1 MINRERIINNFIEM
15 VKIYSPSKKEGK
27 FANYLI
33 DLLKNLGGEIYLDN
47 GYTKYNGDAS
57 TIFSKFKGDLA
68 GEGVTLCAHMDVIE
82 PCENISPIIEN
93 GIIKTDGTTTLGG
106 DDKGGVASIIEVLR
120 VLKENNL
127 SHQDIYVL
135 LTPGEESGMLGA
147 KSIEWKDVPSNIRP
161 ATNMIVLDNAGRAGI
176 IAHSAPCQY
185 NFTFT
190 FRGKKAHA
198 GIEPEKGINTI
209 SMAAAAI
216 AQMKIGRINELTTSN
231 IGSITSQFPTNVVPD
246 YCSFHG
252 EVRSHSEE
260 TLENI
265 IDEYENIAKNVADKF
280 NGEYTLELS
289 YNYPILKPIDD
300 LKFGKEFA
308 KVYEEIGVE
317 SELKVIGGGSDSN
330 ILAKEGFNS
339 IIVGVGM
346 YKVHTVEEYLVI
358 EDLLKTTEAI
368 LNYIIKYLK

>member
-1 MINRERIINNFIEM
+1 M

-33 DLLKNLGGEIYLDN
+33 DILKNLGGEIYLDN
-47 GYTKYNGDAS
+47 GYTKYNGDAP
-57 TIFSKFKGDLA
+57 TIFAKFKGDLA

-198 GIEPEKGINTI
+198 GIEPEKGINAI

-358 EDLLKTTEAI
+358 NDLLKTTEAI

>member
-1 MINRERIINNFIEM
+1 
-15 VKIYSPSKKEGK
+15 
-27 FANYLI
+27 
-33 DLLKNLGGEIYLDN
+33 
-47 GYTKYNGDAS
+47 
-57 TIFSKFKGDLA
+57 
-68 GEGVTLCAHMDVIE
+68 MDVIE

-176 IAHSAPCQY
+176 IAHSAPCKY
-185 NFTFT
+185 DFTFS

-198 GIEPEKGINTI
+198 GIEPEKGINAI

-246 YCSFHG
+246 CCSFHG

-289 YNYPILKPIDD
+289 YNYPILKPKDD
-300 LKFGKEFA
+300 LKFAKEFA
-308 KVYEEIGVE
+308 KVYKEMGVK

-330 ILAKEGFNS
+330 ILSKEGFNS

-358 EDLLKTTEAI
+358 NDLLKTTEAI

>member
-1 MINRERIINNFIEM
+1 
-15 VKIYSPSKKEGK
+15 
-27 FANYLI
+27 
-33 DLLKNLGGEIYLDN
+33 
-47 GYTKYNGDAS
+47 
-57 TIFSKFKGDLA
+57 
-68 GEGVTLCAHMDVIE
+68 MDVIE

-135 LTPGEESGMLGA
+135 LTPGEEAGLLGA
-147 KSIEWKDVPSNIRP
+147 KSIDWKNVPSNMRP
-161 ATNMIVLDNAGRAGI
+161 ATNMIVLDNTGRAGI

-198 GIEPEKGINTI
+198 GIEPEKGINAI
-209 SMAAAAI
+209 SMASTAI

-260 TLENI
+260 ALENI

-280 NGEYTLELS
+280 NGEYTLEVS
-289 YNYPILKPIDD
+289 YNYPVLKPKDD
-300 LKFGKEFA
+300 LKFAKEFA
-308 KVYEEIGVE
+308 KVYEEMGVK

-330 ILAKEGFNS
+330 ILSKEGFNS
-339 IIVGVGM
+339 IIIGVGK

-358 EDLLKTTEAI
+358 DDFLKTTEVV